1 MEKVLYFMHMMS
13 PENNGEWKFL
23 SGEFDKRSK
32 REKAKSNK
40 NVLLDNHQK
49 KWLKHIFELATLN
62 QGVLFCID
70 N

>member
-1 MEKVLYFMHMMS
+1 MRMMS
-13 PENNGEWKFL
+13 PENNGMEWKFL

-40 NVLLDNHQK
+40 NVLLNVLDSHQK

-62 QGVLFCID
+62 QGVLSRID
-70 N
+70 K

>member
-1 MEKVLYFMHMMS
+1 MCMMS

-40 NVLLDNHQK
+40 NVLLNVLDSHQK

-62 QGVLFCID
+62 QGVLSRVD
-70 N
+70 K